1 MNLKPIVIIVLI
13 LLLAQALFFGD
24 ALRKSITFLDGR
36 LSALESE
43 NQGLKVQKAQLDQES
58 DRLRSDIRSIPPTL
72 LAGFEDPEASFVEFL
87 DYIQSPAFQRAGGK
101 VALRGQKF
109 LQKPIPLHESTF
121 DFTYEFDKVPVAEA
135 FLSHFVDQ
143 RRFPLQVT
151 GFSATRTKGGNTK
164 AKITV
169 SLLIPARL
177 QFEPP
182 SATGKKE
189 GK

>member
-1 MNLKPIVIIVLI
+1 MNLKPIVIVALI

-24 ALRKSITFLDGR
+24 AVRGSITYLDER
-36 LSALESE
+36 LATLQTE
-43 NQGLKVQKAQLDQES
+43 NQGLKVRKTQLDQEF
-58 DRLRSDIRSIPPTL
+58 DRIRSDIRSIPPTL

-87 DYIQSPAFQRAGGK
+87 DYIQSSAFQKAGGK
-101 VALRGQKF
+101 VAMRSQKF
-109 LQKPIPLHESTF
+109 RQTPIPLHESTF

-135 FLSHFVDQ
+135 FLGHFVDQ
-143 RRFPLQVT
+143 RRFPVQVT
-151 GFSATRTKGGNTK
+151 AFNATRTKGGSTK

-182 SATGKKE
+182 PAANKKE
-189 GK
+189 GR

>member
-13 LLLAQALFFGD
+13 LLLAQALFFGNAVQD
-24 ALRKSITFLDGR
+24 SIAFLDGR
-36 LSALESE
+36 LAALQTES
-43 NQGLKVQKAQLDQES
+43 QGLKVQKIQLDKEF
-58 DRLRSDIRSIPPTL
+58 DRLRNDIRSIPPGL

-87 DYIQSPAFQRAGGK
+87 DYIQSSAFQKAGGK
-101 VALRGQKF
+101 VSLRNQRF
-109 LQKPIPLHESTF
+109 RQTPIPLHESTF

-151 GFSATRTKGGNTK
+151 EFSATRTKAGSTK
-164 AKITV
+164 AKISV

-177 QFEPP
+177 QFESP
-182 SATGKKE
+182 AAGKKE
-189 GK
+189 SK